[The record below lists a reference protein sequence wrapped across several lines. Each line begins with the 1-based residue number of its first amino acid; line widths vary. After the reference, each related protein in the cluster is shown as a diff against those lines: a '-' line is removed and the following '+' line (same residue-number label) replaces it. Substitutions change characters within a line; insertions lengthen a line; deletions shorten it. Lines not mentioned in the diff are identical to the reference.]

1 MSEGDLGVRFAG
13 IMGGVLQAGS
23 GFGIGY
29 GVISGFYSG
38 GWVILITLCFRR
50 E

>member
-1 MSEGDLGVRFAG
+1 MSEGDLGGRFAG
-13 IMGGVLQAGS
+13 MGGVLRAGS

-29 GVISGFYSG
+29 GVMSGFYSG
-38 GWVILITLCFRR
+38 GWVILITVCFRR